1 MSDVKVAFLT
11 DSCSDIPQELTD
23 KYGIDVIGF
32 HIMLDGKEYLER
44 KDMTNDQFYEM
55 MRQSKSVPTTAA
67 ITQLEWVDIYAK
79 YVDAGIQDLVHLCI
93 NAGGS
98 STYNNAVKAAE
109 LLEDE
114 RPGHKM
120 KIHLIDSH
128 TYSMPYGWYLC
139 ECARKVRN
147 GGELATCVEEMKQS
161 LDRVEICLAAY
172 SLKQMK
178 KSGRVSAAAAV
189 VGDLLG
195 IRPIISLNAG
205 VSKVE
210 AKVRGDAAV
219 PAAMIKWVES
229 RVDSMKDTP
238 YMVAY
243 TSSTSKRDELVKAC
257 KKAFGHAPVIV
268 FQLGGVVSA
277 NTGPDG
283 IAIVYPG
290 HPRHLEAYAPQLP

>member
-11 DSCSDIPQELTD
+11 DSCSDIPQELAD

-128 TYSMPYGWYLC
+128 TYSMPYG
-139 ECARKVRN
+139 
-147 GGELATCVEEMKQS
+147 
-161 LDRVEICLAAY
+161 CLAAY

-189 VGDLLG
+189 VGDLMG
-195 IRPIISLNAG
+195 IRPIISLNDG
-205 VSKVE
+205 ISKVE
-210 AKVRGDAAV
+210 AKVRGDNNV
-219 PAAMIKWVES
+219 PPAMVKWVKS
-229 RVDSMKDTP
+229 RVDDVKKMP

-243 TSSTSKRDELVKAC
+243 TSSTAKRDELVKLC
-257 KKAFGHAPVIV
+257 KKEFGHAPLLV

-283 IAIVYPG
+283 IAIVFEG
-290 HPRHLEAYAPQLP
+290 KPRRLVDYAVPLP

>member
-1 MSDVKVAFLT
+1 MEVRTKMSDVKVAFLT

-139 ECARKVRN
+139 ECARKVRA
-147 GGELATCVEEMKQS
+147 GEPLDACLREMQDKLA
-161 LDRVEICLAAY
+161 RVEICLAAY
-172 SLKQMK
+172 SLRQMK
-178 KSGRVSAAAAV
+178 NLAV
-189 VGDLLG
+189 FPPPLPL
-195 IRPIISLNAG
+195 
-205 VSKVE
+205 
-210 AKVRGDAAV
+210 
-219 PAAMIKWVES
+219 W
-229 RVDSMKDTP
+229 
-238 YMVAY
+238 
-243 TSSTSKRDELVKAC
+243 
-257 KKAFGHAPVIV
+257 
-268 FQLGGVVSA
+268 
-277 NTGPDG
+277 
-283 IAIVYPG
+283 AI
-290 HPRHLEAYAPQLP
+290 

>member
-128 TYSMPYGWYLC
+128 TYSMPYSWYLC
-139 ECARKVRN
+139 ECARKVRA
-147 GGELATCVEEMKQS
+147 GEPLDACLREMQDKLA
-161 LDRVEICLAAY
+161 RVEICLAAY

-178 KSGRVSAAAAV
+178 TSGRVSAAAAV
-189 VGDLLG
+189 VGDLMG
-195 IRPIISLNAG
+195 IRPIITLIDG
-205 VSKVE
+205 KTKVE
-210 AKVRGDAAV
+210 AKVRGDDKVV
-219 PAAMIKWVES
+219 PAMVELAKKRSEGVEDFDYMIGHTNIPQ
-229 RVDSMKDTP
+229 KD
-238 YMVAY
+238 
-243 TSSTSKRDELVKAC
+243 DLIKAC
-257 KKAFGHAPVIV
+257 RKAFGKDPLIT
-268 FQLGGVVSA
+268 FPLGGVVSA
-277 NTGPDG
+277 NTGPDT
-283 IAIVYPG
+283 IALVYVG
-290 HPRHLEAYAPQLP
+290 HAR